1 MFHRGVVKLVD
12 FGLWRQMETNETRI
26 DLTSFGTATYYQTFM
41 EEDAE
46 VSTKVDIWS
55 VWVIFFE
62 LLYGKKQ
69 FGHGLSQQKIY
80 NEGIIL
86 KALKVD
92 FPQQTPQKYKV
103 SE

>member
-1 MFHRGVVKLVD
+1 
-12 FGLWRQMETNETRI
+12 
-26 DLTSFGTATYYQTFM
+26 M

-55 VWVIFFE
+55 VGVIFFE
-62 LLYGKKQ
+62 LLYGKKP

-92 FPQQTPQKYKV
+92 FPQQTPLKYKV
-103 SE
+103 SEGAKTFIMECLKYQQNERLSPIEAYNH